1 MPLKYNVNEKYKT
14 EKKKHIKKNFNGQ
27 TNIVDKYTNIRM
39 YVCINDIISCVKYKK
54 IYRQLIDKIW
64 FMYIFSMIICI
75 YFKWRSHTK

>member
-27 TNIVDKYTNIRM
+27 TNIVDKYTN
-39 YVCINDIISCVKYKK
+39 DIISCVKYKK
-54 IYRQLIDKIW
+54 IYRQLMDKIW

>member
-39 YVCINDIISCVKYKK
+39 YKRYNQLCKIYKK
-54 IYRQLIDKIW
+54 NIQTTYRQDLVYV
-64 FMYIFSMIICI
+64 YIFHDYLHI
-75 YFKWRSHTK
+75 F

>member
-39 YVCINDIISCVKYKK
+39 YV
-54 IYRQLIDKIW
+54 
-64 FMYIFSMIICI
+64 
-75 YFKWRSHTK
+75 